1 MAEDVQSGAVLP
13 AYCLFSA
20 FSAARVM
27 KRPVPGRKDV
37 QSGAP
42 SNVRYRGVCRRG
54 RCQAGLCRPKWGLD
68 RPELDYWPAG

>member
-13 AYCLFSA
+13 AYCLSSA

-27 KRPVPGRKDV
+27 KRLVPGRKDV

-42 SNVRYRGVCRRG
+42 SNV
-54 RCQAGLCRPKWGLD
+54 
-68 RPELDYWPAG
+68 

>member
-13 AYCLFSA
+13 AYCLSAA

-27 KRPVPGRKDV
+27 KRLGRKDV

-42 SNVRYRGVCRRG
+42 SNV
-54 RCQAGLCRPKWGLD
+54 
-68 RPELDYWPAG
+68 